1 MAQTNPALNDYVQG
15 QTAAWAAAAATAT
28 TITTNAIAALS
39 LGTASTHATGDF
51 ATASQGLL
59 GASAIQPVGSTTQ
72 YIRGDGSLVTIP
84 TLGTAAAQNSSAF
97 DASGAAST
105 AQAFSI
111 QRANHTGTQ
120 TASTISDFST
130 AAISAVTWSTLT
142 GKPTFANVATSGAYT
157 DLSGLPTLGTQMSYD
172 SGWTANSTVG
182 DKTAALSSYSNG
194 INSTIITALN
204 LAAANSGTAIG
215 ALGDIV
221 VTLVKQVAAIRTALV
236 AAKIPNV

>member
-39 LGTASTHATGDF
+39 LGTASTHASGDF
-51 ATASQGLL
+51 ATPASVN
-59 GASAIQPVGSTTQ
+59 AKFTQPVGTTLQ
-72 YIRGDGSLVTIP
+72 FILGDGSLATF
-84 TLGTAAAQNSSAF
+84 SS
-97 DASGAAST
+97 S
-105 AQAFSI
+105 
-111 QRANHTGTQ
+111 
-120 TASTISDFST
+120 
-130 AAISAVTWSTLT
+130 AISAVTWSTLT

-157 DLSGLPTLGTQMSYD
+157 DLSGLPTLGTQMSVD

-236 AAKIPNV
+236 ATKLMNV